1 MAESIAHTR
10 GWVEMLVEE
19 ASLKQERVLEA
30 HHADL
35 QNVWRARNEDLKMT
49 THQNKQTNKQTKS
62 TVIEHRIIDAL
73 PNETEKK

>member
-1 MAESIAHTR
+1 MFR
-10 GWVEMLVEE
+10 
-19 ASLKQERVLEA
+19 
-30 HHADL
+30 DL